1 MLTRLAFV
9 VAILGGSSAFASTIT
24 QNTSW
29 TIDRAGTSTKYRVTA
44 YGDSI
49 FAGYNG
55 GLFSV
60 ARRAGP
66 EVTGEYASALWNTDV
81 EVVRRTKSGAVA
93 SDIYNNK
100 IVAERS
106 YMQA

>member
-1 MLTRLAFV
+1 MHVSFNLSRIRGSLV
-9 VAILGGSSAFASTIT
+9 VATMLALSGSALASTIT

-29 TIDRAGTSTKYRVTA
+29 TITRSGATSTYRVVA

-60 ARRAGP
+60 AR
-66 EVTGEYASALWNTDV
+66 
-81 EVVRRTKSGAVA
+81 
-93 SDIYNNK
+93 
-100 IVAERS
+100 
-106 YMQA
+106 